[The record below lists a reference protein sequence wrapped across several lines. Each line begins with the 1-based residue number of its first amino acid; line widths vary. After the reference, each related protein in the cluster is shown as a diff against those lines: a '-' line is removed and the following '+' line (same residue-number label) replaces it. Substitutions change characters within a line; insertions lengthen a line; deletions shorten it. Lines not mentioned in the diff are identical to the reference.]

1 MNTLPKQILS
11 MIISFSFSNRAV
23 CRRWRDAVK
32 YSFAEYEFGK
42 IVSCGTEDVLRLFLA
57 QHPSADWCKGLYHA
71 CKKGNKSIAQIMVQR
86 GARSLYISLYI
97 ACKKG
102 YKSIVKFLVQ
112 CGADDWDYGLRGAC
126 FSGSKS
132 LVLLMIRC
140 GATELNE
147 PLIVAC
153 KKGYKS
159 IVKILIQCGAD
170 DFNRGLFYACKHGS
184 MGVVKYLS
192 RYVDRE
198 TYSEY
203 LNKYC
208 C

>member
-1 MNTLPKQILS
+1 
-11 MIISFSFSNRAV
+11 MIISFSFRNRAV

-32 YSFAEYEFGK
+32 YSFAEDDFKK
-42 IVSCGTEDVLRLFLA
+42 IAKFGTESVLRLFLA

-102 YKSIVKFLVQ
+102 YKSIVK
-112 CGADDWDYGLRGAC
+112 
-126 FSGSKS
+126 
-132 LVLLMIRC
+132 
-140 GATELNE
+140 
-147 PLIVAC
+147 
-153 KKGYKS
+153 
-159 IVKILIQCGAD
+159 ILIQCGAD